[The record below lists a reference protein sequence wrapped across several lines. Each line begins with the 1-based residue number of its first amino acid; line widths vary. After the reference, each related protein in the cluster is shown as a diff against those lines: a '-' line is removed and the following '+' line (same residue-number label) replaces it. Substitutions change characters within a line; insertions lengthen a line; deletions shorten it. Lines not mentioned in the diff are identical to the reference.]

1 MPSTVE
7 SADSER
13 EAASATQYPEN
24 DAGPIVAHLVPDE
37 VDVAACI
44 SEGVAERLHQELE
57 VRLQEVRRSH
67 VVAELVEVKT
77 TNENS
82 ETTNIF
88 GIQPSRTCWLII
100 AAFAIV
106 LFATIIGVVVATLP
120 DPNTEPLPSVPPT
133 GDFILPTTPPTTAPP
148 TIPIPPCC
156 ERFEELYSLIGADIT
171 SDLQVLED
179 TYTYQYQALAW
190 LADHDPAELDFSA
203 QPKQILIE
211 RYVLA
216 LLYFMTN
223 GKAWKNQFN
232 FLGNSSVC
240 AWFEYSA
247 EAEEEIGVRCDGDSV
262 SLLELRK
269 WKLFLIGVI
278 CIC

>member
-1 MPSTVE
+1 
-7 SADSER
+7 
-13 EAASATQYPEN
+13 
-24 DAGPIVAHLVPDE
+24 
-37 VDVAACI
+37 
-44 SEGVAERLHQELE
+44 
-57 VRLQEVRRSH
+57 VRLQEERRSH
-67 VVAELVEVKT
+67 VVAELVEVET
-77 TNENS
+77 TNENNW
-82 ETTNIF
+82 TTNIF
-88 GIQPSRTCWLII
+88 GIQPSRTCWLIT

-133 GDFILPTTPPTTAPP
+133 GDPILPTTPPTTAPP

-190 LADHDPAELDFSA
+190 LADNDPAKLDFSA

-216 LLYFMTN
+216 LLYFMTD
-223 GKAWKNQFN
+223 GKAWKNQLN

-240 AWFEYSA
+240 AYFEYSA

-278 CIC
+278 CIY